1 MRRRVVRDLGT
12 IIGVVVIL
20 AGVVGV
26 NFYMRLEGLQ
36 EKYDKIRRAYEQ
48 QAVQKGTELLDWELL
63 RRTKGSLRSGPNFD
77 EELKTIAGQ
86 SVNLM
91 GFMTPIDEFRDVS
104 HFMLLPLPIECYF
117 CNAPPMRDV
126 MLVRMTEGE
135 LVNMVE
141 EPVLMSGTLK
151 LNNDGEEKFF
161 YSLENATRT
170 TMGETT
176 EKRFTPQHRQEG
188 QTMGR
193 GLLTV
198 DDHAGQQTEP
208 EQAEMLPPTDL
219 PAPDGE
225 ATTP

>member
-36 EKYDKIRRAYEQ
+36 EKYDQIRRSYEQ
-48 QAVQKGTELLDWELL
+48 QAVQTGTELLDWELL
-63 RRTKGSLRSGPNFD
+63 RRTKGSLRSGPTFD

-91 GFMTPIDEFRDVS
+91 GFMTPIDEFRDAT

-135 LVNMVE
+135 RVNMVE

-151 LNNDGEEKFF
+151 LYAGGEDKFF
-161 YSLENATRT
+161 YTLQNAVRT

-176 EKRFTPQHRQEG
+176 EKRFTQQHRQEG

-193 GLLTV
+193 DLLSV
-198 DDHAGQQTEP
+198 DDHAGQQPAVAE
-208 EQAEMLPPTDL
+208 EQMLPPTELPKPDAE
-219 PAPDGE
+219 PAP
-225 ATTP
+225 